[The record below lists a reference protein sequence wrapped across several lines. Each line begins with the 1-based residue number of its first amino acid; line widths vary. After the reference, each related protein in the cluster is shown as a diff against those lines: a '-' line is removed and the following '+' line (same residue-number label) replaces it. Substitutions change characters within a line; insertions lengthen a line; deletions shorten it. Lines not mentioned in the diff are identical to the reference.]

1 MITMMIL
8 GFFKKIW
15 DFLTGKGTG
24 KKMNYVEICKD
35 PECECQEKIIIKDC
49 SKRKRKWYYVSKRK
63 NKQKKN

>member
-15 DFLTGKGTG
+15 DFIRG
-24 KKMNYVEICKD
+24 KKYNYVEICKD